1 MNRPMNALSNIRF
14 LLQHAIRV
22 ELRNRHGIA
31 GLLVFAVAAVYT
43 CYQATGTHAEQE
55 SWNAL
60 AWLVLLFAGF
70 NAVSKPWADD
80 DEGVRAFLIHVVQP
94 QHWLI
99 ARTLYFM
106 VLLGF
111 ISTVTFAS
119 FLLFLGM
126 DHLGGW
132 TTGHYYAGV
141 LLTSTALAS
150 LLAMIQALA
159 SRAGGGFSLIAVLG
173 LPLIIPV
180 ILVSTRYGRDLMR
193 GIAFGDTAHHL
204 LFLATLSAGFF
215 ALGYILFP
223 YLWRD

>member
-1 MNRPMNALSNIRF
+1 MAKPGSQLLF
-14 LLQHAIRV
+14 LIQHALRV
-22 ELRNRHGIA
+22 EMRNKHGIA
-31 GLLVFAVAAVYT
+31 GLLVFAVASVYT
-43 CYQATGTHAEQE
+43 CYQATGAHAEKE

-60 AWLVLLFAGF
+60 AWVVLLFAAF

-80 DEGVRAFLIHVVQP
+80 QPSMQSFLMHTVHPKQ
-94 QHWLI
+94 WML
-99 ARTLYFM
+99 ARITYYSM
-106 VLLGF
+106 LLALV
-111 ISTVTFAS
+111 STVTYGA

-126 DHLGGW
+126 DHLTGW
-132 TTGHYYAGV
+132 KALHYYLGV
-141 LLTSTALAS
+141 LMTSTALAT

-159 SRAGGGFSLIAVLG
+159 SRAGGGFNLIAVLG

-180 ILVSTRYGRDLMR
+180 ILVSTRYGNDLMR

-204 LFLATLSAGFF
+204 LFLATLSAGFT

>member
-1 MNRPMNALSNIRF
+1 MAKGLSNIRF
-14 LLQHAIRV
+14 LFRHAMRV
-22 ELRNRHGIA
+22 ELRNKHGIA
-31 GLLVFAVAAVYT
+31 GLLVFAVASVYT

-60 AWLVLLFAGF
+60 AWVVLLFAAF

-80 DEGVRAFLIHVVQP
+80 RPEIKAFLFHTVAP
-94 QHWLI
+94 AHWLLARI
-99 ARTLYFM
+99 AFYI
-106 VLLGF
+106 VLLGVV
-111 ISTVTFAS
+111 STVTYAA

-126 DHLGGW
+126 DHFTGW
-132 TTGHYYAGV
+132 TALHYYFGI
-141 LLTSTALAS
+141 LMTSTALAS

-159 SRAGGGFSLIAVLG
+159 TRAGGGFSLTAVLG

-180 ILVSTRYGRDLMR
+180 ILVSTRYGTDLMR

-204 LFLATLSAGFF
+204 LFLATLSAGFT

-223 YLWRD
+223 YLWRE